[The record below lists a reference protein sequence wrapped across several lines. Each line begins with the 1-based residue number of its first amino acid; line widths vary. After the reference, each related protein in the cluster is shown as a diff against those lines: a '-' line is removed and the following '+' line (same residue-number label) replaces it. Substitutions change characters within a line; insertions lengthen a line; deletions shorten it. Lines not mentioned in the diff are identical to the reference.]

1 MLKNWHLIIFII
13 TILLIGIY
21 LGGQNETEAAKVTI
35 EITKDPSSIENQLN
49 DSELEDI
56 IGNIYINKIF
66 INKLVE
72 PKGNDMIM
80 PGLSVGLF
88 SNKMMVS
95 EWYSVPLNDNRT
107 YEVTLGLTQSINKGD
122 IINIAVYINDNEGN
136 VIIGKRKDVIWN

>member
-13 TILLIGIY
+13 GILLIGIY
-21 LGGQNETEAAKVTI
+21 LGGQNEIEAAKVTI
-35 EITKDPSSIENQLN
+35 KITKDPSSIENQLN

-56 IGNIYINKIF
+56 IGNIYLNKIF
-66 INKLVE
+66 INKLTE
-72 PKGNDMIM
+72 PKGNYMIM

-107 YEVTLGLTQSINKGD
+107 YVITLGLTQSINKGD

>member
-1 MLKNWHLIIFII
+1 MLKNWYLIIFII
-13 TILLIGIY
+13 IILLIGIY

-49 DSELEDI
+49 DSELEEI
-56 IGNIYINKIF
+56 IGNIYLNKIF
-66 INKLVE
+66 INKLTE

-107 YEVTLGLTQSINKGD
+107 YEITLGLTQSINKGD

-136 VIIGKRKDVIWN
+136 VIIGKKKDVIWN